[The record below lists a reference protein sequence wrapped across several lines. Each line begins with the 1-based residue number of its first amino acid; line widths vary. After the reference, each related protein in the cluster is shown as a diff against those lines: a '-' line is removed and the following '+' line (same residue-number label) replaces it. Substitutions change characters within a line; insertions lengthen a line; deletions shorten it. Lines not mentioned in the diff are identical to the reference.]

1 MNVIYSRQFQ
11 KFSGPPAVLAIG
23 SFDGIHLGH
32 QKIID
37 KTTSLAR
44 DKKLISGLLS
54 FQPHPRQVLQPDK
67 VQGVLISQEQKIEI
81 LESLNID
88 YFFCQEFTREFA
100 RQNFA
105 DFVESVL
112 YSRLNAAHIVVGEDF
127 SFGRGGTGDVRDLK
141 SLGKKYDFGVTI
153 HPAVKNGGKKISS
166 TRIRKL
172 ISQGRVEKVQNLL
185 GRFYEIRG
193 KVVHGQGRGKKLG
206 FPTANLS
213 LKTDYVLPQ
222 NGVYA
227 GFVRYRDRR
236 FAGAAN
242 FGENPTFSSKGYSIE
257 IYILDLDEELYNEK
271 ISFSP
276 VKFIRPEEK
285 FSREEEL
292 VERIK
297 QDILYTRKVL
307 C

>member
-1 MNVIYSRQFQ
+1 MEVIYSSQFQ
-11 KFSGPPAVLAIG
+11 NFNGPPAALAIG

-32 QKIID
+32 QQII
-37 KTTSLAR
+37 KKANALAR
-44 DKKLISGLLS
+44 EKKLVSGLLS
-54 FQPHPRQVLQPDK
+54 FEPHPRQVLQPDRDL
-67 VQGVLISQEQKIEI
+67 GVIISQEQKIEI
-81 LESLNID
+81 LERMNID

-112 YSRLNAAHIVVGEDF
+112 CSRLNTSHIVVGEDF
-127 SFGRGGTGDVRDLK
+127 SFGRGGSGDVRDLK
-141 SLGKKYDFGVTI
+141 SLGKKYGFGVTV
-153 HPAVKNGGKKISS
+153 HSAVKNGGEKISS

-172 ISQGRVEKVQNLL
+172 ISRGKVEKVQNLL
-185 GRFYEIRG
+185 GRFYEIKGR
-193 KVVHGQGRGKKLG
+193 VVHGQGRGKSLG
-206 FPTANLS
+206 FPTANLC
-213 LKTDYVLPQ
+213 LETDYVMPK

-227 GFVRYRDRR
+227 GFVRYQNRR

-242 FGENPTFSSKGYSIE
+242 FGENPTFTSKDYSIE
-257 IYILDLDEELYNEK
+257 IYILDLNDNIYNEE

-276 VKFIRPEEK
+276 VKYIRPEKK
-285 FSREEEL
+285 FDSKAEL